1 MEANRIT
8 VTEALNELKLLDK
21 RIKKTID
28 AGDYVGSAKKSSDKI
43 GHMTKA
49 EYEAKAKAS
58 LQSAM
63 DLIARRDKIKAAIVY
78 SNAITEVVVGN
89 TTMTVA
95 EAIELKTSIEYRRM
109 LLEELV
115 DQYDDA
121 RCDVANNNYRAD
133 QAVDRLREQY
143 VGKTTEGKLDTEGFE
158 VLAENYHKLNDYA
171 LVDPNNILDVITKME
186 NEIND
191 FESNVNTAL
200 VIKNATTFIE
210 V

>member
-1 MEANRIT
+1 
-8 VTEALNELKLLDK
+8 
-21 RIKKTID
+21 
-28 AGDYVGSAKKSSDKI
+28 
-43 GHMTKA
+43 
-49 EYEAKAKAS
+49 
-58 LQSAM
+58 
-63 DLIARRDKIKAAIVY
+63 
-78 SNAITEVVVGN
+78 
-89 TTMTVA
+89 MTVA

>member
-1 MEANRIT
+1 MEKTKIT
-8 VTEALNELKLLDK
+8 ITEALNELKLLDK
-21 RIKKTID
+21 RIRKAEYD
-28 AGDYVGSAKKSSDKI
+28 AEYVGAAKKSSDKI
-43 GHMTKA
+43 GHMTKKD
-49 EYEAKAKAS
+49 YETKAKAD

-63 DLIARRDKIKAAIVY
+63 DLITRRDKIKAAIVY

-95 EAIELKTSIEYRRM
+95 EAIEAKTSIAYRRI
-109 LLEELV
+109 LLDELV
-115 DQYDDA
+115 KQYNDA
-121 RCDVANNNYRAD
+121 KCDVESYNQKAD
-133 QAVDRLREQY
+133 LAVDKLREQY
-143 VGKTTEGKLDTEGFE
+143 IGKTTEGKLDTEGFE

-171 LVDPNNILDVITKME
+171 LVDPNNILDVITKLE